1 MGKKINFKDLV
12 IWEDSDY
19 WVINKPPF
27 ISTLDD
33 RNDPVNILGLAKQQ
47 NENAHVCHRL
57 DKDTSGLLIIAK
69 NDEAYRHVSI
79 QFEKRS
85 IGKVYHAVAD
95 GIHDFND
102 KVVED
107 KILKLSNGTV
117 RIDRKGKEAKTTFNT
132 LKAYKLHTLIECKP
146 LTGRMHQ
153 IRIHLANIGASISGD
168 SYYGG
173 KPFYLSSVKKK
184 FNLKKDTEEQPLVKR
199 HALHAYKL
207 TFLNLKDEKVEVQ
220 GEYPKD
226 MRVLIE
232 QLEKNI

>member
-33 RNDPVNILGLAKQQ
+33 RNDPVNILGLAKGQ
-47 NENAHVCHRL
+47 NPNAHVCHRL

-85 IGKVYHAVAD
+85 IGKVYHAVVD
-95 GIHDFND
+95 GIHDFKE

-132 LKAYKLHTLIECKP
+132 LKAYKLHTLLECKP

-153 IRIHLANIGASISGD
+153 IRIHLATIGASISGD
-168 SYYGG
+168 AHYGG
-173 KPFYLSSVKKK
+173 KPFYLSSIKKK

-207 TFLNLKDEKVEVQ
+207 TFLNLKDDKVEVQ